1 MINRK
6 GAIELATST
15 LVTIIISLVILAFGI
30 VFLYNLVYG
39 AESVKL
45 DLDAKLN
52 EELEHLLTD
61 QGKQVALPFQ
71 TANLYPGENHVFGV
85 GILNTKEKADF
96 KIDVICKKY
105 VNEER
110 VDETEPV
117 CSIADNWYLYNTETF
132 SLEQGEHRKEGI
144 MVDLPNDASKGEYIF
159 DVKVNREELNSD
171 FTLYGN
177 PQKFYVNVK

>member
-15 LVTIIISLVILAFGI
+15 IVTIIISLVILAFGI

-39 AESVKL
+39 AESIKS
-45 DLDAKLN
+45 DLDERTN

-71 TANLYPGENHVFGV
+71 TANIYPGENHVFGI
-85 GILNTKEKADF
+85 GILNTKEEADF
-96 KIDVICKKY
+96 TIGVECKIY
-105 VNEER
+105 VNEEGAGGAT
-110 VDETEPV
+110 DK
-117 CSIADNWYLYNTETF
+117 CNGWYLYNTETF

-144 MVDLPNDASKGEYIF
+144 MVNVPNDAPKGEYIF
-159 DVKVNREELNSD
+159 NVNIISGENA
-171 FTLYGN
+171 YGN